1 MPPLPASVQQRIAAA
16 GQARRRGAHD
26 EDRRLLDEALAL
38 VPDHPQ
44 VLNARGMRALA
55 DADAAMAARC
65 FATAAA
71 QDANQPIL
79 WINLATAHRLAGDD
93 AAERKAL
100 EEALA
105 LDRRNLTAQLR
116 LAELHERRAETVEA
130 IRCWSAVVQIA
141 ALLPERSPAIVEAVA
156 RGERFLAEQT
166 RALGDR
172 IAQSVPGLDD
182 AANGTAGAR
191 RFAACVDTLLGRRRI
206 YTNHCAGLHYPFL
219 PAVEFF
225 DRTLFPWFEALEA
238 RTAAIR
244 TEAEALLREGVPH
257 IRPYVR
263 QEAGTPVNPWSKLD
277 HDLAWSAC
285 FLWEYGVR
293 NDAVCE
299 RCPATAAALA
309 AIPQNDSPGKAPT
322 AFFSILRPGA
332 HIPPHTGVTNTRSIV
347 HLPLVVPER
356 CRFRVG
362 GETRAW
368 REGEAFAFDD
378 TIEHEAWNDSDDL
391 RIVLIFDIW
400 NPYLEAE
407 ERSMLKALFHATGQ
421 GTIAP

>member
-16 GQARRRGAHD
+16 GQARQRGAPD
-26 EDRRLLDEALAL
+26 EERRLLDEALVLA
-38 VPDHPQ
+38 PDHPQ

-55 DADAAMAARC
+55 DEDASTAARC
-65 FATAAA
+65 FAAAA
-71 QDANQPIL
+71 ARDRDQPIL
-79 WINLATAHRLAGDD
+79 RINLATAHRMAGDD

-100 EEALA
+100 EQALA
-105 LDRRNLTAQLR
+105 IDQRNLTAQLR

-130 IRCWSAVVQIA
+130 IRAWNAVVQLA
-141 ALLPERSPAIVEAVA
+141 ALLPERSPAIADAVA

-172 IAQSVPGLDD
+172 IAQGVPEL
-182 AANGTAGAR
+182 ANATTGTPGAR

-206 YTNHCAGLHYPFL
+206 YTNQCAGLHYPFL
-219 PAVEFF
+219 PAIEFF
-225 DRTLFPWFEALEA
+225 DRALFPWFEALET

-244 TEAEALLREGVPH
+244 AEAEALLRQGMPH

-263 QEAGTPVNPWSKLD
+263 QAAGTPANPWSKLD

-299 RCPATAAALA
+299 RCPETAAALA

-400 NPYLEAE
+400 NPYLEAD
-407 ERSMLKALFHATGQ
+407 ERSMLKALFQATGQ
-421 GTIAP
+421 GTVAP